1 VTLASR
7 YLVMHKL
14 HAQTKEQASTALA
27 SMTIALKGELKT
39 ITLDNGAEFHDYETG
54 EKRFGVKFYFATPY
68 HSWERGT
75 NENTNGLV
83 RQHLP
88 KGMCMSQIIQS
99 DRNRIAKEL
108 NDRPRARLH
117 FKTPSERLARL

>member
-1 VTLASR
+1 MTLASR

-14 HAQTKEQASTALA
+14 HAQTKEQVTTALVRMA
-27 SMTIALKGELKT
+27 IALKGELKT

-83 RQHLP
+83 RQ
-88 KGMCMSQIIQS
+88 
-99 DRNRIAKEL
+99 
-108 NDRPRARLH
+108 
-117 FKTPSERLARL
+117 